1 MEKNQTIN
9 PLNVLEVMLQEK
21 ALLTRT
27 QKEKETSKTKKSY
40 YNICTINCFISI
52 GCGRNILWNIL

>member
-1 MEKNQTIN
+1 MEKNQTII

-27 QKEKETSKTKKSY
+27 QKEKKKHP
-40 YNICTINCFISI
+40 
-52 GCGRNILWNIL
+52 RLKKLL